1 MPSSITRLINNLPT
15 TEERTAAKYLWN
27 RSLPISANVGI
38 IEYNRVDGA
47 KFREKIGKRYGEG
60 WWRRLEDLA
69 GGLNEAAEVIVGKGK
84 SGGVGEG
91 KGKELEREP
100 LDKAS
105 QDGKGL
111 KVKNV
116 EVPKETSKE
125 HAEDTP
131 SETGGKYK
139 ELETKTLNNLAEAAA
154 LVVKTEEESKTKTA
168 TFTPGEG
175 KEAQPKPDNEATE
188 AALNL
193 LSISATPADKPTTS
207 PETLATTN
215 PLSALWYLID
225 RFFSSGP
232 PAASYFFVALEATIR
247 LDKPTVVHALN
258 IPAPPA
264 FWTDA
269 ADWKMP
275 KVGMTLLLTLASST
289 KHMFDAFARFSKSL
303 GKPGLQ
309 VEEMRQK
316 HSASLRKAVIRAKAD
331 AVGKQRTTVLGV
343 DLRDVRYSELC
354 EVLGNEVE
362 KHFATFGRMFVL
374 GICPQGA
381 KLWLVGGEWGETG
394 TVWESNLKVGPA
406 VGTWDEM
413 DEFVRAFEGFAVSGV
428 CDPSSIHFLHFNFIS

>member
-1 MPSSITRLINNLPT
+1 MPPSITRLINNLPT
-15 TEERTAAKYLWN
+15 TEEMTAAECLWN

-47 KFREKIGKRYGEG
+47 RFREKIGKKYGDG

-69 GGLNEAAEVIVGKGK
+69 GGLNEAADVIVTKGM
-84 SGGVGEG
+84 SSGVGEG
-91 KGKELEREP
+91 KGKELEMGAPNE
-100 LDKAS
+100 AS

-111 KVKNV
+111 EMKNV
-116 EVPKETSKE
+116 GFAKETSKE
-125 HAEDTP
+125 HAGKTAN
-131 SETGGKYK
+131 ETGGKAK
-139 ELETKTLNNLAEAAA
+139 EPKTKTLNNLAEAAA

-175 KEAQPKPDNEATE
+175 PEAQPKPDNETTE
-188 AALNL
+188 AALSL
-193 LSISATPADKPTTS
+193 LSISTTPADNPTTS
-207 PETLATTN
+207 PETLASTN

-247 LDKPTVVHALN
+247 LDKPTAVHALN

-269 ADWKMP
+269 ADWKVP
-275 KVGMTLLLTLASST
+275 KVGMTLLLTLASSK

-303 GKPGLQ
+303 GKPALS
-309 VEEMRQK
+309 VEEMRQG

-331 AVGKQRTTVLGV
+331 AEGKQRTTVLGV
-343 DLRDVRYSELC
+343 NLRDVRYSELC
-354 EVLGNEVE
+354 EVLGNGIE

-374 GICPQGA
+374 GICPEGA

-406 VGTWDEM
+406 VGTWEEM

-428 CDPSSIHFLHFNFIS
+428 CDPSSIHSLHIHLI